1 MHNSEV
7 TYTPNEGVYNI
18 KNALDEILRTAIAT
32 FESYNVELPSRRYWT
47 VGTPVLDCP
56 QLVVSFVQG
65 YLGRPGDQ
73 ASEPVRCNVPRSIV
87 ASVTIAREIPT
98 VGQNGRAPSAEK
110 IQAGAEMAA
119 IDAWVFLSTIEQYD
133 LWNDGFGLGVI
144 ATVDVSEPEGGLQAV
159 TMQLTLAVA

>member
-1 MHNSEV
+1 MPDES
-7 TYTPNEGVYNI
+7 VYNI
-18 KNALDEILRTAIAT
+18 KNALDEILNTAVTT

-56 QLVVSFVQG
+56 QLVVSLVQG

-73 ASEPVRCNVPRSIV
+73 ASEPVRCTVPRTIV
-87 ASVTIAREIPT
+87 TTVTIARQIPT
-98 VGQNGRAPSAEK
+98 VGQNGRAPAAEK
-110 IQAGAEMAA
+110 IQEGAEMAA

-144 ATVDVSEPEGGLQAV
+144 ATVDMNEPEGGLQAV